1 MRISDWSSDVCSSDL
16 EDAALAIL
24 ERTTVSADHRLA
36 RAVAEA
42 WIDAGLTGTA
52 AENLLRRNMVLFRV
66 PAALIEAAALDV
78 VELTNP
84 VNEAVVHAR
93 SGVVAF
99 GMASFPRP

>member
-52 AENLLRRNMVLFRV
+52 AENLLRRTMVLFRV
-66 PAALIEAAALDV
+66 QAALIEAAALDD
-78 VELTNP
+78 VELKHL
-84 VNEAVVHAR
+84 VNEDRKSTRLNSSH
-93 SGVVAF
+93 
-99 GMASFPRP
+99 

>member
-1 MRISDWSSDVCSSDL
+1 MDRIP

-52 AENLLRRNMVLFRV
+52 AENLLRRTMVLFRV
-66 PAALIEAAALDV
+66 QAALIEAAALDD
-78 VELTNP
+78 VELKHL
-84 VNEAVVHAR
+84 VNEAFVHER
-93 SGVVAF
+93 SGV
-99 GMASFPRP
+99 G